1 MSSSRFTLDVLVTDD
16 RKVLIQ
22 VLCDPAE
29 ANGPREA
36 VWTATFT
43 EPHVSM
49 EELSSGPP
57 GWSPESENPMEQV
70 GQVIGRVIN
79 LQQKRDFEQL
89 SVLLHL
95 ALHNLLEAA
104 KSALKEG

>member
-1 MSSSRFTLDVLVTDD
+1 MSSRMTLDVLVSDD

-22 VLCDPAE
+22 VLVDPEE
-29 ANGPREA
+29 ATGPRRA

-49 EELSSGPP
+49 DEEAMQGQP
-57 GWSPESENPMEQV
+57 GWSPEGDNPMEQV
-70 GQVIGRVIN
+70 GRVIGKVIN
-79 LQQKRDFEQL
+79 LQQRRDFEQL

-95 ALHNLLEAA
+95 ALHNLLESA
-104 KSALKEG
+104 KLALKEG